1 MLKQE
6 GSWSDLRTLAHGV
19 ATGGECQNVLDE
31 RLKWAFQKLNKPS
44 INSNNSFYFDVVRF
58 IEVANAAGES
68 NRALIELANRRLSA
82 GNMSTPLKK
91 LLSAG
96 LAKESHPNLNILK
109 QDKVRHTLMASALS
123 VEFIMQE
130 QSCYLVVIFLKI

>member
-1 MLKQE
+1 M
-6 GSWSDLRTLAHGV
+6 
-19 ATGGECQNVLDE
+19 
-31 RLKWAFQKLNKPS
+31 
-44 INSNNSFYFDVVRF
+44 RF
-58 IEVANAAGES
+58 IEVAIEVASAAGES
-68 NRALIELANRRLSA
+68 NRALIELANRRLFA

-96 LAKESHPNLNILK
+96 LAKESHPDLNILK

-130 QSCYLVVIFLKI
+130 Q